1 MSEVQKK
8 IFDMLMESQYW
19 PPEQMLFYQR
29 SQLEQLLRHAK
40 ATVPFY
46 KTRLDPV
53 FTKNGN
59 VDWSRWSEIPVTT
72 RADVRDN
79 SGVMYAA
86 ILPAGHGK
94 ITTGTTSGSSGVPI
108 SVRKN
113 ELFRLASKAAGVR
126 FSNWADLDWTKSIA
140 EFPPYLNAENEQG
153 SGYRSKPSA
162 PAWVNKSPGRKFYI
176 SRSMPETDALKL
188 LHIND
193 VEYIS
198 SLPNFVEML
207 AHANLALSSPIN
219 ISKVLCYGMHA
230 LESQAEL
237 FKKSFG
243 AVTYCSYSSEENARI
258 AVQCEPNGL
267 YHINSEQVLVEILD
281 DSNGLCPR
289 GVPGRVVLTAFYSTA
304 QPLIRY
310 EIGDLAEF
318 GGPCHCGRTLPTLS
332 RILGRLYPIFIRP
345 NGDKFWVQFN
355 HEIIARNLQC
365 KSYQIAQTG
374 PVDFEVRYVPHNL
387 DTSRNLEAVRSIILK
402 NLGFGA
408 SLQFKSLDQI
418 PVAVGGKPQILV
430 REYHV

>member
-1 MSEVQKK
+1 MGALQKQ
-8 IFDMLMESQYW
+8 IYGMLMESQYW
-19 PPEQMLFYQR
+19 PPEQTLAYQR
-29 SQLEQLLRHAK
+29 SQLRQLLQHAR
-40 ATVPFY
+40 AQVPFY
-46 KTRLDPV
+46 RNRLDAV
-53 FTKNGN
+53 FGKNDDI
-59 VDWSRWSEIPVTT
+59 DWDRWSEIPITT
-72 RADVRDN
+72 RADVRDR
-79 SGVMYAA
+79 SAEMCAA
-86 ILPAGHGK
+86 ILPPGHGK
-94 ITTGTTSGSSGVPI
+94 ITIGSTSGSSGIPI

-113 ELFRLASKAAGVR
+113 ELFRLASKAAGIR
-126 FSNWADLDWTKSIA
+126 FSNWIDLDWTKSIA
-140 EFPPYLNAENEQG
+140 EFPPDLYAENEPG

-162 PAWVNKSPGRKFYI
+162 PEWVHESPGQKFYI
-176 SRSMPETDALKL
+176 SRAMPEKDALEL
-188 LHIND
+188 LRRHN

-207 AHANLALSSPIN
+207 AHANLALSSPIH

-230 LESQAEL
+230 LEPQAEL

-243 AVTYCSYSSEENARI
+243 ADTYCSYSSEENARI
-258 AVQCEPNGL
+258 AVQCEPSGL
-267 YHINSEQVLVEILD
+267 YHINAEQVLVEILD
-281 DSNGLCPR
+281 DGNDPCPR
-289 GVPGRVVLTAFYSTA
+289 GVPGRVVVTAFYSTA

-345 NGDKFWVQFN
+345 NGDKFWVQFS
-355 HEIIARNLQC
+355 HEVIARNLQC

-387 DTSRNLEAVRSIILK
+387 DSSRNLEAVRSIVLK

-418 PVAVGGKPQILV
+418 PVAGGGKPQILV
-430 REYHV
+430 REYYV